1 MDPSDPLWEFRIKSY
16 RATMCIQRQEKV
28 CLQIKRSEWS
38 FPGLVPLGPFS
49 PAFFFPLSWLLP
61 GLPSR
66 LILLYQ
72 SILSRCSS
80 RLNCALST
88 LLYPLFLGSLILPV
102 HDLNYHV
109 HTSMTPNG
117 TSKIRTSHS
126 DCRLYSSTLDIST
139 WSTSNSTCPRLNS
152 YSLQN
157 YPLFSVFQLREKSH
171 SPSTYMSQ
179 KPRNY
184 S

>member
-1 MDPSDPLWEFRIKSY
+1 MNDIRTQRGDPAAYPHSLESAVNRNKMDPSDPLWEFRIKSY

-88 LLYPLFLGSLILPV
+88 LLYPLFLGSLILPG
-102 HDLNYHV
+102 
-109 HTSMTPNG
+109 P
-117 TSKIRTSHS
+117 
-126 DCRLYSSTLDIST
+126 
-139 WSTSNSTCPRLNS
+139 
-152 YSLQN
+152 
-157 YPLFSVFQLREKSH
+157 
-171 SPSTYMSQ
+171 
-179 KPRNY
+179 
-184 S
+184 